1 MSIHRPQPWYGSSP
15 SVTDAIR
22 ARPAN
27 CRKRGL
33 QTPQMPGAAAG
44 LIGGQVGGRLRG
56 VLGDVGRD
64 RFRVQLGPHGFPDPL
79 GR

>member
-1 MSIHRPQPWYGSSP
+1 
-15 SVTDAIR
+15 
-22 ARPAN
+22 
-27 CRKRGL
+27 
-33 QTPQMPGAAAG
+33 MPGAAAG